1 MRPRPGPAC
10 AFILT
15 VICFVFCVGTARA
28 SDLRIGFSVD
38 AATLDPAAY
47 TYRDNETLLR
57 LMYDG
62 LTTHGPGMKVVGELA
77 QSWRQ
82 TDPLTYE
89 FTLRKG
95 VKFHDGSELTAD
107 DVVFTLQ
114 RLMTPSA
121 VNGKTSPR
129 RDLLGPLTAVE
140 KADRYTVRLKLA
152 KPWPVLPGMLAFQ
165 EITNKVFVEKTGA
178 GLATQ
183 EDGTGPYRLLDWH
196 RGEQMVLQRFPD
208 YYGGPTDVPHAGT
221 ACVDHLI
228 VKTIPENSARVAA
241 LLAGD
246 VEIVNELPVDA
257 IPEVEASSVAK
268 VMSVNGTRTFFVSLN
283 NAKPPFND
291 VRVRQAANYALD
303 KKLIIDKI
311 LRGRATP
318 LAGVLSPDAFGF
330 DPELP
335 LYNYD
340 PAKAK
345 ALLAAAGHPNG
356 IDVTLDTDGAG
367 KDMAEAMAALLTQ
380 SGIRTKVVV
389 GEASQ
394 VRVRWLGGP
403 RGDMWL
409 SSWGNASLDPFDI
422 FHPTLHTGGRGNSS
436 GYSNPRVD
444 ALLDAA
450 DVDTDLTRRVA
461 EYRDAQEIVN
471 KDAPWIFLWLPQD
484 IYGVSKRLTGFA
496 PSPDGRLNLRDA
508 CVH

>member
-1 MRPRPGPAC
+1 MRARPFVG
-10 AFILT
+10 LT
-15 VICFVFCVGTARA
+15 VTLTVLGSMLCAGIAHA
-28 SDLRIGFSVD
+28 ADLRIGFTAD
-38 AATLDPAAY
+38 AITLDPANY
-47 TYRDNETLLR
+47 SYRDNETLLR

-107 DVVFTLQ
+107 DVVFTLH
-114 RLMTPSA
+114 RLMTPGA
-121 VNGKTSPR
+121 VFGKTSPR
-129 RDLLGPLTAVE
+129 KDLLGPLVSVE
-140 KADRYTVRLKLA
+140 KLDRYTVRLKLA
-152 KPWPVLPGMLAFQ
+152 TPWPVLPGMLAFQ
-165 EITNKVFVEKTGA
+165 EITNQAFVEKVGA

-183 EDGTGPYRLLDWH
+183 EDGTGPFRLVDWH

-208 YYGGPTDVPHAGT
+208 YYGGPTDVPHSGT
-221 ACVDHLI
+221 ACVEHLI
-228 VKTIPENSARVAA
+228 VNTMPEDAARVAA

-246 VEIVNELPVDA
+246 VELINSLPVDA
-257 IPEVEASSVAK
+257 IPEVEASANAK
-268 VMSVNGTRTFFVSLN
+268 VMSVNGTRTFFVALN
-283 NAKPPFND
+283 NTRPPFND
-291 VRVRQAANYALD
+291 VRLRQAANYALD

-311 LRGRATP
+311 LRGRAVP

-335 LYNYD
+335 PYNYD

-367 KDMAEAMAALLTQ
+367 KDMAEAIAALLTQ
-380 SGIRTKVVV
+380 AGIRTKVVV

-394 VRVRWLGGP
+394 VRTRWLGGP

-409 SSWGNASLDPFDI
+409 NSWGNGSLDPFDI

-436 GYSNPRVD
+436 GYSNTRVD

-450 DVDTDLTRRVA
+450 DVDTNLTRRVA
-461 EYRDAQEIVN
+461 EYHQAQEIVN
-471 KDAPWIFLWLPQD
+471 QDAPWIFLWLPQD
-484 IYGVSKRLTGFA
+484 IYGVSKRLSGFA
-496 PSPDGRLNLRDA
+496 PSADGRLNLRDA

>member
-1 MRPRPGPAC
+1 MRSRPGPAA
-10 AFILT
+10 AFTLTILG
-15 VICFVFCVGTARA
+15 FVVCLGAARA
-28 SDLRIGFSVD
+28 SDLRVGFTAD
-38 AATLDPAAY
+38 AITLDPANY
-47 TYRDNETLLR
+47 SYRDNETLLR
-57 LMYDG
+57 QMYDG

-107 DVVFTLQ
+107 DVVFTLH
-114 RLMTPSA
+114 RLMTPGG
-121 VNGKTSPR
+121 VFGKTSPR
-129 RDLLGPLTAVE
+129 KDLLGPLTTVE
-140 KADRYTVRLKLA
+140 KVDRYTVRLKLS

-165 EITNKVFVEKTGA
+165 EITSKAFVEKVGP

-183 EDGTGPYRLLDWH
+183 EDGTGPFRLLQWH
-196 RGEQMVLQRFPD
+196 RGEQMVLERFPD
-208 YYGGPTDVPHAGT
+208 YYGGPTDVPHTGT

-228 VKTIPENSARVAA
+228 IKTIPENAARVAA

-246 VEIVNELPVDA
+246 VEIINDLPVDS
-257 IPEVEASSVAK
+257 IPEVVASANAK

-283 NAKPPFND
+283 NTKPPFND
-291 VRVRQAANYALD
+291 VRLRQAANYALN
-303 KKLIIDKI
+303 KQLIIDKI
-311 LRGRATP
+311 LRGRATQ

-335 LYNYD
+335 QYNYD

-345 ALLAAAGHPNG
+345 ALLAAAGHPDG

-367 KDMAEAMAALLTQ
+367 KDMAEAIAALLTQ

-394 VRVRWLGGP
+394 VRARWLGGP

-409 SSWGNASLDPFDI
+409 SSWGNGSLDPFDI

-436 GYSNPRVD
+436 G
-444 ALLDAA
+444 
-450 DVDTDLTRRVA
+450 
-461 EYRDAQEIVN
+461 
-471 KDAPWIFLWLPQD
+471 
-484 IYGVSKRLTGFA
+484 
-496 PSPDGRLNLRDA
+496 
-508 CVH
+508 